1 MRLLT
6 VVAHSDRS
14 FSKAQKCIKFIE
26 NIEEHHSLFG
36 LEFSM
41 KKWKCLHLDININQ
55 IETHVID
62 IYFTFVHLNR
72 SLALFYNYCLCNYLF
87 HSTIFTR
94 PHKSLSCLSKGSL
107 TAGYLLTIW
116 EGTVTALVTY
126 TIQHPE
132 HTWIISSRTQ
142 KGTKPGFLT
151 SKKYNVHHQRG

>member
-1 MRLLT
+1 MKSKESNLGKNHVNTWDKQSFSKSGSVMRLLT

-14 FSKAQKCIKFIE
+14 FSKAPKCVKFIE
-26 NIEEHHSLFG
+26 NIEEHHFLFG

-72 SLALFYNYCLCNYLF
+72 FLALFYNYCLCNFLF

-94 PHKSLSCLSKGSL
+94 PHKSLSC
-107 TAGYLLTIW
+107 
-116 EGTVTALVTY
+116 TV
-126 TIQHPE
+126 
-132 HTWIISSRTQ
+132 
-142 KGTKPGFLT
+142 
-151 SKKYNVHHQRG
+151 